1 MSTLRTI
8 WRPTWALTVRPQRP
22 VSILPDRS
30 KYWLYLLS
38 AKPNRLVRAMEYL
51 NINGP

>member
-1 MSTLRTI
+1 MSTFFTS
-8 WRPTWALTVRPQRP
+8 WRPTWALSVSPHTP
-22 VSILPDRS
+22 VSTLAATS

-51 NINGP
+51 NITGP